1 MTPDKAMPKTTH
13 ENPNLP
19 SAPPP
24 GSGRIID
31 CVLAESQK
39 LEVKIIDWTRGT
51 GAYLDSVTRQLRE
64 YNAIGVIIIN
74 PPFNTPNAL
83 LSDRRGAGS
92 LEQLVGASGPNHA
105 KPQ

>member
-1 MTPDKAMPKTTH
+1 MKTLTSRLLH
-13 ENPNLP
+13 RLVW
-19 SAPPP
+19 
-24 GSGRIID
+24 GRIID

-74 PPFNTPNAL
+74 PPFNTPN
-83 LSDRRGAGS
+83 DRGQACRPEPHNMKQAGES
-92 LEQLVGASGPNHA
+92 ASPAPTG
-105 KPQ
+105 